1 MAFTYDI
8 TTDRGK
14 VRALC
19 TDTDS
24 TNYTFNDAEIDAFI
38 ALQPANLFVAAALA
52 AETWAR
58 TRAKLSVS
66 MVNSDHS
73 SLTRPSMTELLTL
86 AKSLREAA
94 LSGSLVTGTWNTA
107 TPNELLDSY
116 REEWRA
122 LTNLPVVE

>member
-58 TRAKLSVS
+58 TRAKLAVS

-73 SLTRPSMTELLTL
+73 SITRPSMTDLLAL
-86 AKSLREAA
+86 ARSLREAA
-94 LSGSLVTGTWNTA
+94 LSGSLVTGTWDTA
-107 TPNELLDSY
+107 APNELLDSY
-116 REEWRA
+116 REEWRG
-122 LTNLPVVE
+122 LTDLPVVE